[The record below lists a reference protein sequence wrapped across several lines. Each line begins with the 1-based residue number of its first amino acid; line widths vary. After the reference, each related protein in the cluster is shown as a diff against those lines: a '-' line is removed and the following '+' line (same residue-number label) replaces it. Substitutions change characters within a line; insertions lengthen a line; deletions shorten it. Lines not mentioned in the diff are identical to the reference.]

1 MRKRILRIAM
11 AVLMLAVMVPSALAA
26 TYEEINQDQVFLKQ
40 EQRGTCTLAATAMM
54 LRRAAL
60 LNGEENWAQITEASC
75 RQAFWIAGCG
85 LPYNFSYGEMT
96 VSHDTLPGG
105 EANKDILIDLLAEHP
120 EGIMLHAACVPHGI
134 LLTEYKDGQFYCAD
148 PSEYVGEGIIPI
160 EEAWGTRVENSNA
173 YWYVTSEVAE
183 VEPDLPDL
191 VPEEVTVESSVADLL
206 APLDQPEEDTC
217 LIGQALLAGSE
228 DN

>member
-1 MRKRILRIAM
+1 MRQRILRSIAAM
-11 AVLMLAVMVPSALAA
+11 LVLVMLAPAALAA
-26 TYEEINQDQVFLKQ
+26 TYDEINQDQVFFKQ
-40 EQRGTCTLAATAMM
+40 SQRGTCTLAATAMM

-60 LNGEENWAQITEASC
+60 LNGDENWAQITEASC

-217 LIGQALLAGSE
+217 LIGQALLAGSG

>member
-40 EQRGTCTLAATAMM
+40 EQRGTCTLASTAMM

-60 LNGEENWAQITEASC
+60 LNGDENWAQITEASC

-173 YWYVTSEVAE
+173 YWYVTSQVADVQE
-183 VEPDLPDL
+183 EEDLALPQ
-191 VPEEVTVESSVADLL
+191 VTVETSVEDLL
-206 APLDQPEEDTC
+206 LPLFLQDVEEETC
-217 LIGQALLAGSE
+217 LIGQALETAR
-228 DN
+228 

>member
-1 MRKRILRIAM
+1 MRQRILRSIAAM
-11 AVLMLAVMVPSALAA
+11 LVLVMLAPAALAA
-26 TYEEINQDQVFLKQ
+26 TYDEINQDQVFFKQ
-40 EQRGTCTLAATAMM
+40 SQRGTCTLAATAMM

-60 LNGEENWAQITEASC
+60 LNGDENWAQITEASC
-75 RQAFWIAGCG
+75 RAEFWIPGCG
-85 LPYNFSYGEMT
+85 LPYSFSYGEMT
-96 VSHDTLPGG
+96 VGHETLPGG
-105 EANKDILIDLLAEHP
+105 AANKDVLIELLEAHP

>member
-1 MRKRILRIAM
+1 MRQRILRSIAAM
-11 AVLMLAVMVPSALAA
+11 LVLVMLAPAALAA
-26 TYEEINQDQVFLKQ
+26 TYDEINQDQVFFKQ
-40 EQRGTCTLAATAMM
+40 SQRGTCTLAATAMM

-75 RQAFWIAGCG
+75 RAEFWIPGCG
-85 LPYNFSYGEMT
+85 LPYSFSYGEMT
-96 VSHDTLPGG
+96 VGHETLPGG
-105 EANKDILIDLLAEHP
+105 AANEAVLIDLLEAHP

-173 YWYVTSEVAE
+173 YWYVTSQ
-183 VEPDLPDL
+183 
-191 VPEEVTVESSVADLL
+191 VADV
-206 APLDQPEEDTC
+206 QEEEDLALPQVAVETSVEDLLLPLFLQDVEEETC
-217 LIGQALLAGSE
+217 LIGQALETAR
-228 DN
+228 

>member
-1 MRKRILRIAM
+1 MRQRILRSIAAM
-11 AVLMLAVMVPSALAA
+11 LVLVMLAPAALAA
-26 TYEEINQDQVFLKQ
+26 TYDEINQDQVFFKQ
-40 EQRGTCTLAATAMM
+40 SQRGTCTLAATAMM

-60 LNGEENWAQITEASC
+60 LNGDENWAQITEASC

-173 YWYVTSEVAE
+173 YWYVTSQVADVQE
-183 VEPDLPDL
+183 EEDLALPQ
-191 VPEEVTVESSVADLL
+191 VTVETSVEDLL
-206 APLDQPEEDTC
+206 LPLFLQDVEEETC
-217 LIGQALLAGSE
+217 LIGQALETAR
-228 DN
+228 